1 MIGGWFN
8 GHPWH
13 EKVGVAIEDPAHPL
27 VAAFEGRGFDVYDE
41 IYTFREPWSRRNL
54 RVLCTLDRAKTPQK
68 GNRLDDDYAL
78 AWVRT
83 EGQGRV
89 FYCGFG
95 HEDAIFESP
104 AMLKFLLDG
113 TQFVLGDLAADA
125 TPSSTLVDDP
135 ADPYTGEYEGTYTR
149 SAAGAVKAEAKVWPV
164 GDLKFRATCVS
175 GPDTVGT
182 AGAFDGRMIELARAS
197 FEDYVTAWE
206 VAGPFTKAGTGGQAL
221 FGVAFPPETPAATGV
236 AWRPVTAEGTP
247 PIVDLLKAVGGEER
261 VAYLRAT
268 VTSPA
273 DQDAT
278 LELGSD
284 DGVKVWLN
292 GAQVHAN
299 DVMRGLEPGSDSV
312 AVKLVKG
319 ANLIM
324 LKVTQGGGG
333 WEACVA
339 VVPKTTPLG
348 GVRGRAAG
356 EVGWT
361 GRLAKGRLQL
371 AGGPGEWVLKRVTRR
386 SPTEGAPPPPGAVV
400 LLPYGATPPTTM
412 AAWDNQDWRVLPD
425 QSVLVRGGD
434 ARTKAR
440 FGDLTL
446 HVEFRVPVVPEGSGQ
461 DRGNS
466 GVYVMDRYEIQVLD
480 SFGLPTESHE
490 CAAVYDTVA
499 ARVNAALPPGT
510 WQTYDIVFRAPV
522 LNPDGTVKEPGE
534 FVKVEWNGVLVH
546 ENVRVLKT
554 TGGGATDTVA
564 RGPLR
569 LQDHGHAV
577 RFRNMWVV
585 EGAAKP

>member
-1 MIGGWFN
+1 
-8 GHPWH
+8 
-13 EKVGVAIEDPAHPL
+13 
-27 VAAFEGRGFDVYDE
+27 
-41 IYTFREPWSRRNL
+41 
-54 RVLCTLDRAKTPQK
+54 
-68 GNRLDDDYAL
+68 
-78 AWVRT
+78 
-83 EGQGRV
+83 
-89 FYCGFG
+89 
-95 HEDAIFESP
+95 
-104 AMLKFLLDG
+104 
-113 TQFVLGDLAADA
+113 
-125 TPSSTLVDDP
+125 
-135 ADPYTGEYEGTYTR
+135 
-149 SAAGAVKAEAKVWPV
+149 
-164 GDLKFRATCVS
+164 
-175 GPDTVGT
+175 
-182 AGAFDGRMIELARAS
+182 
-197 FEDYVTAWE
+197 
-206 VAGPFTKAGTGGQAL
+206 
-221 FGVAFPPETPAATGV
+221 
-236 AWRPVTAEGTP
+236 
-247 PIVDLLKAVGGEER
+247 
-261 VAYLRAT
+261 
-268 VTSPA
+268 
-273 DQDAT
+273 
-278 LELGSD
+278 
-284 DGVKVWLN
+284 
-292 GAQVHAN
+292 
-299 DVMRGLEPGSDSV
+299 
-312 AVKLVKG
+312 
-319 ANLIM
+319 
-324 LKVTQGGGG
+324 
-333 WEACVA
+333 
-339 VVPKTTPLG
+339 
-348 GVRGRAAG
+348 
-356 EVGWT
+356 
-361 GRLAKGRLQL
+361 
-371 AGGPGEWVLKRVTRR
+371 
-386 SPTEGAPPPPGAVV
+386 
-400 LLPYGATPPTTM
+400 M